1 MVTRCSPENEKISI
15 FANILCLPAN
25 VDQARRLYQ
34 VGTDAEIKT
43 EYCDSVSQNLMDLNE
58 LVSHQK
64 ILLCHRRCWN
74 RWGTDCIMVYR
85 WRVDRSRKLHDRQSA
100 N

>member
-1 MVTRCSPENEKISI
+1 MVTRCSRENEKMSV

-43 EYCDSVSQNLMDLNE
+43 EYCQQRTAE
-58 LVSHQK
+58 LDGLK
-64 ILLCHRRCWN
+64 
-74 RWGTDCIMVYR
+74 
-85 WRVDRSRKLHDRQSA
+85 
-100 N
+100 